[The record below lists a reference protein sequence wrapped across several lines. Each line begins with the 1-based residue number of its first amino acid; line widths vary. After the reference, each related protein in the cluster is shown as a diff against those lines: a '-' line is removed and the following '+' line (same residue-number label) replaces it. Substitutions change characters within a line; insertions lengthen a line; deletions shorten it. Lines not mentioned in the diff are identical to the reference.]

1 MPGQN
6 KKRVFEEYYRD
17 NAGKLY
23 GVAFRM
29 VNNRQDA
36 MDIVQESFVRAYQNW
51 EKFRNEAAVSTWLY
65 KITLNLSYDFLK
77 KRSRDGV
84 LPIEKDFEDK
94 RLHIGERDIINSD
107 ISDEI
112 KKKINNLTPKQKM
125 VFILKCYEELTY
137 EEIARIT
144 KSRVGTVKATYFQ
157 VIQKI
162 KKNIGGRKNGM

>member
-1 MPGQN
+1 MPYE
-6 KKRVFEEYYRD
+6 KKIAFEGFYKEY
-17 NAGKLY
+17 AGKLY
-23 GVAFRM
+23 GVAFRL

-51 EKFRNEAAVSTWLY
+51 EKFRNESAVSTWMY

-77 KRSRDGV
+77 KRSRNGT
-84 LPIEKDFEDK
+84 LPVEKDFEDE
-94 RLHIGERDIINSD
+94 RLHISEKNIIESD
-107 ISDEI
+107 MADNI
-112 KKKINNLTPKQKM
+112 KKEIDNLTPKQKA

-162 KKNIGGRKNGM
+162 KKNLGGKKNGM